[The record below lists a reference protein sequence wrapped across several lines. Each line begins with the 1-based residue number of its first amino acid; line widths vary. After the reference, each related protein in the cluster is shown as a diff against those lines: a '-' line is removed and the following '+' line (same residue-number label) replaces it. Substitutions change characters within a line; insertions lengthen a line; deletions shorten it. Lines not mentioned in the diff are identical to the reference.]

1 MNGGLCMS
9 NFAFYGFL
17 NHVSKHPFANM
28 IWGKDSVTQ
37 TNNGKVAFHTSKD
50 VASLYETYL
59 NPDLWVDRS
68 YDSGNLTQAL

>member
-1 MNGGLCMS
+1 MS

-17 NHVSKHPFANM
+17 NHDSKHPLSNM
-28 IWGKDSVTQ
+28 IWVKDSVTQ

-59 NPDLWVDRS
+59 NPDLWVDHS
-68 YDSGNLTQAL
+68 YDSGNLTQVL

>member
-1 MNGGLCMS
+1 MS

-17 NHVSKHPFANM
+17 NHDSKYPLSIM
-28 IWGKDSVTQ
+28 IWGKGSVTQ

-50 VASLYETYL
+50 VASLSESDSSP
-59 NPDLWVDRS
+59 NHS

>member
-1 MNGGLCMS
+1 MS

-17 NHVSKHPFANM
+17 NHDSKYPLANM

-50 VASLYETYL
+50 VASLYE
-59 NPDLWVDRS
+59 S
-68 YDSGNLTQAL
+68 YSFPQSLLRFREPNSSAISCLSI

>member
-1 MNGGLCMS
+1 MS

-17 NHVSKHPFANM
+17 NHDLKYPLANM

-50 VASLYETYL
+50 MA
-59 NPDLWVDRS
+59 
-68 YDSGNLTQAL
+68 NLSEIGRAHV